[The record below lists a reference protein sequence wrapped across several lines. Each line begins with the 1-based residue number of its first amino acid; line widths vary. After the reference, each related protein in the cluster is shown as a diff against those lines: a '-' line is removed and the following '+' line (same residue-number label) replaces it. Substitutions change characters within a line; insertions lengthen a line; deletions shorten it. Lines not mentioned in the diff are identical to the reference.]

1 MRILILISIIFLY
14 SCQKIPEENIY
25 HPPKGN
31 NELQNIIYLNVGIDK
46 AINKIQYLINQEYA
60 QDQNVFEF
68 DIKVKPIN
76 ISNHINCGKMND
88 EIYVDYI
95 NRIFDSSLDIKTS
108 LKLEP
113 ISKEATRV
121 EVSSNYIFTSIETGT
136 SWRFN
141 TNNPKL
147 ILVGNPAYGAEPY
160 RKCLSKNLIESKL
173 IEEIAEFNK

>member
-1 MRILILISIIFLY
+1 MRILILISIIFLF
-14 SCQKIPEENIY
+14 SCQKIPDENIY
-25 HPPKGN
+25 NPPKGN
-31 NELQNIIYLNVGIDK
+31 NELQNIIYLNVGIDEAK
-46 AINKIQYLINQEYA
+46 NKIQYLISQAFIQN
-60 QDQNVFEF
+60 QNVFEF

-76 ISNHINCGKMND
+76 ISKYINCGKMND

-95 NRIFDSSLDIKTS
+95 NRIFDSSLNIQTLIKLDPTGNKS
-108 LKLEP
+108 
-113 ISKEATRV
+113 TRV
-121 EVSSNYIFTSIETGT
+121 EISANYVFTSIETGT

-141 TNNPKL
+141 TNNHKL

>member
-1 MRILILISIIFLY
+1 MRILILISIIFLF
-14 SCQKIPEENIY
+14 SCQKIPDENIY
-25 HPPKGN
+25 NLPKGN
-31 NELQNIIYLNVGIDK
+31 NEFQNIVYLNVGMDE
-46 AINKIQYLINQEYA
+46 AINKIQYLISQEYTEN
-60 QDQNVFEF
+60 QNVFEF
-68 DIKVKPIN
+68 DTKVKPIN
-76 ISNHINCGKMND
+76 ISKYINCGKMND

-108 LKLEP
+108 LKLDP
-113 ISKEATRV
+113 ISEEATRV

-136 SWRFN
+136 SWRFK

-173 IEEIAEFNK
+173 IEEIAKFNK

>member
-1 MRILILISIIFLY
+1 MRILILISIIFLF
-14 SCQKIPEENIY
+14 SCQKIPDENIY
-25 HPPKGN
+25 NLPKGN
-31 NELQNIIYLNVGIDK
+31 NELQNIVYLSVGIDE
-46 AINKIQYLINQEYA
+46 AINKIQYLISQAYTQN
-60 QDQNVFEF
+60 QNVFEL
-68 DIKVKPIN
+68 DIRVKPIN
-76 ISNHINCGKMND
+76 ISKHINCGKMND

-95 NRIFDSSLDIKTS
+95 NRIFDSSLDIKTL
-108 LKLEP
+108 LKLDA
-113 ISKEATRV
+113 ISKKSTRV

-173 IEEIAEFNK
+173 IEEIAKFNK